1 VTVAAAICEDA
12 HGCKSTLP
20 ETRMSSSPE
29 QFTTVAACVDRLVA
43 HCGAELRVAAPLG
56 LGKPNVLINA
66 LYERVASDASLRLDI
81 YTALSLAVP
90 KAKSDLERRF
100 LGPFVERHFGADY
113 PDLAYVA
120 AQKEGR
126 LPANIRVQEF
136 YLQSGAMLGVES
148 AQRNYAS
155 MNYTHV
161 ARDLVDRR
169 INLVVQLIAAREEE
183 GAIRYSLAC
192 NPDVTADLLDRMRE
206 AGAERPYVIGVVH
219 PDLPYVG
226 NEAEVPAA
234 FFDGLLFDQ
243 ACRQRLFALPRE
255 PVDAVEFAI
264 GLHASALVRDGGTLQ
279 IGIGALSDALVHALL
294 LRQRDNGAYRAAL
307 VATGSDATSNGTLAA
322 RIGGVDMLR
331 RGLYGASEM
340 VMDGF
345 MHLARAG
352 ILSRRIYDDIGIERA
367 LADDNVEDVL
377 HAHAADAL
385 HAAGALPDHIDERE
399 LPRLV
404 GLGLLPEGARL
415 ARGLLYLPD
424 GTAIGTDLTGAA
436 TREQW
441 NRVLAG
447 RRLRG
452 GRYLRGAFYLG
463 SSEFYEWLRGLR
475 GDDFDGLSMTRVSDI
490 NQLYG
495 GHEQLDALQRRGA
508 RFFNTCMMATV
519 LGAAVSDALENGQVV
534 SGVGGQY
541 NFVAMAHA
549 LADGR
554 SVLLLRSTRMHKG
567 RRVSNIVWNYGHT
580 TIPRHL
586 RDIYVTEYG
595 TADLRGKSDEDCIV
609 AMLAIADAQFQDEL
623 AERAKSAGKLRRDF
637 VVPTKWRENNQQ
649 KLKLALGSSS
659 MKTLFPLFPFGSDFS
674 DVEQKLLPALGRLK
688 AASATRFGLAN
699 LLLKSLVT
707 KLKIDD
713 ETGALL
719 ARLDLQPPRTLLERI
734 TRRVILAAMD

>member
-1 VTVAAAICEDA
+1 
-12 HGCKSTLP
+12 
-20 ETRMSSSPE
+20 MSRSPE

-43 HCGAELRVAAPLG
+43 HCGAELRIAAPLG

-66 LYERVASDASLRLDI
+66 LYERVAADASLRLDL

-90 KAKSDLERRF
+90 KAKTDLERRF
-100 LGPFVERHFGADY
+100 LGPFLARHFGADY

-120 AQKEGR
+120 AQKEER

-136 YLQSGAMLGVES
+136 YLLSGAMLGVES

-169 INLVVQLIAAREEE
+169 INLVVQLIAAREEAGE
-183 GAIRYSLAC
+183 IRYSLAC
-192 NPDVTADLLDRMRE
+192 NPDVTADLLDQMRE
-206 AGAERPYVIGVVH
+206 AGVERPYVIGVVH
-219 PDLPYVG
+219 PDLPFVG
-226 NEAEVPAA
+226 NEAEVGAD

-243 ACRQRLFALPRE
+243 RCRHRLFALPRD

-294 LRQRDNGAYRAAL
+294 LRQRDNGAYREALAA
-307 VATGSDATSNGTLAA
+307 VGSDAAEPGTLAA
-322 RIGGVDMLR
+322 RIGGLESLR

-367 LADDNVEDVL
+367 LADGNIEDDEL

-385 HAAGALPDHIDERE
+385 HAAGALPDIVDERE
-399 LPRLV
+399 LDRLV
-404 GLGLLPEGARL
+404 SLGLIPDGTRL
-415 ARGLLYLPD
+415 ALGVLRLPD
-424 GTAIGTDLTGAA
+424 GTALGSDLTGAD
-436 TREQW
+436 TRAQW

-463 SSEFYEWLRGLR
+463 STEFYDWLRGLS
-475 GDDFDGLSMTRVSDI
+475 GDEFDGLSMTRVSDI

-495 GHEQLDALQRRGA
+495 GHEQLDALQRRDA

-519 LGAAVSDALENGQVV
+519 LGAAVSDALESGQVV

-549 LADGR
+549 LAGGR
-554 SVLLLRSTRMHKG
+554 SVLMLRSTRMHKG
-567 RRVSNIVWNYGHT
+567 RLQSNILWNYGHT

-595 TADLRGKSDEDCIV
+595 TADLRGKSDEDCIT

-637 VVPTKWRENNQQ
+637 IIPQEWRGNNKQ
-649 KLKLALGSSS
+649 KLKLAFTSSS
-659 MKTLFPLFPFGSDFS
+659 MQALFPLFPFGSDFS
-674 DVEQKLLPALGRLK
+674 EVELKLLPALGRLK
-688 AASATRFGLAN
+688 AASETRFGLAN
-699 LLLKSLVT
+699 LLLKSFVT
-707 KLKIDD
+707 KLKVDD